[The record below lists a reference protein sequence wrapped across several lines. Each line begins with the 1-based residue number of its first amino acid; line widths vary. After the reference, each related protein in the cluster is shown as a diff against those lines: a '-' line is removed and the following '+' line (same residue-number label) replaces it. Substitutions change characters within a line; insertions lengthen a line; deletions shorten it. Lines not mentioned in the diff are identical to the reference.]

1 METILKK
8 IRANVLISALLCIA
22 LGIVLVVWPGMS
34 VKIVCRAI
42 GAVLVING
50 LIRLLNFVFRKDGS
64 LFSQM
69 NLILGVVIAL
79 IGIWIFSRPD
89 TIIALVP
96 ILVGVIIVIHGI
108 NNLEQAVSLFQSK
121 YDKWWVALVL
131 GLITVGFGVLLIFRP
146 FEAVDTL
153 IMFIGLF
160 LIYDGVSDIWIISRV
175 SRTAKQLKQ
184 EMEAVDA
191 DAKEVDD

>member
-8 IRANVLISALLCIA
+8 IKANVLISALLCIA

-191 DAKEVDD
+191 DAKEIAD

>member
-8 IRANVLISALLCIA
+8 IKANVLISALLCIA

-42 GAVLVING
+42 GVVLVING

-184 EMEAVDA
+184 EMEVVDA
-191 DAKEVDD
+191 DAKEIAD